1 MHTNQIGGPPL
12 TAQAPIDQMLHSLS
26 FRGGPHQ
33 FFDNSSFSAA
43 LSRCASPSNC
53 FSFSVLRFQLPQP
66 LGLGHG
72 HSAVLGL
79 PPIKRLF
86 ADPMTPADLLTRGSR
101 LALGQDLDDLFL

>member
-33 FFDNSSFSAA
+33 FSSFSAA

-53 FSFSVLRFQLPQP
+53 FTVSEHTVI
-66 LGLGHG
+66 
-72 HSAVLGL
+72 
-79 PPIKRLF
+79 PPY
-86 ADPMTPADLLTRGSR
+86 
-101 LALGQDLDDLFL
+101 LDTDRSHDAGRPPYP